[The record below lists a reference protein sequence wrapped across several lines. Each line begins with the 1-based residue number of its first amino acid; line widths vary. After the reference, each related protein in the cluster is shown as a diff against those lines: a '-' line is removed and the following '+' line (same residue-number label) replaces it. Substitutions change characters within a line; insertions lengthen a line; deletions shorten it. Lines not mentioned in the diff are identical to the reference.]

1 MSDFSSAANNFNQTL
16 LASAGMIQASKSSKE
31 DRRLVREQNQL
42 SRDWN
47 EKMWH
52 LQNQFNLPSSQVA
65 RLVDAGLNPAL
76 AYGDVTSGL
85 AQNVNGSY
93 GQATTN
99 PDQSSSRMLEA
110 ASLFQQQNL
119 TNSAIQV
126 NQSQADANQALAEKY
141 RSETQGQNISNSY
154 ESQVLDY
161 KVAQSMANLRG
172 SNISND
178 LSEFEKK
185 FRLFVGGIEYD
196 SYIKDM
202 SDDYNYFWDKRK
214 TELGILQNTLNKIYD
229 DDQYVQ
235 EATRLLSYNAQTGRI
250 SANALALNANSY
262 AYLVPF
268 LAREATARTAHEQ
281 VKTQLDSK
289 ESKFYELGALK
300 TLIECYNLY
309 KDGQLTD
316 QKIINVLGRNFN
328 LYHRGQEEPTK
339 GGILGSGL
347 NAGSLTGHSLSSDS
361 APNVLRNQQLEGVQ
375 WLYNVIKSWSDK

>member
-1 MSDFSSAANNFNQTL
+1 MSDFSTAANNFNQVVL
-16 LASAGMIQASKSSKE
+16 QSAGMIQAGESSKE

-42 SRDWN
+42 SREWN
-47 EKMWH
+47 EKIWH
-52 LQNQFNLPSSQVA
+52 MQNEYNSPTAQVA

-85 AQNVNGSY
+85 AQNANGSY

-99 PDQSSSRMLEA
+99 PDQSSARMLEA

-126 NQSQADANQALAEKY
+126 NQSQAEANQALADKY
-141 RSETQGQNISNSY
+141 RSETKGQNLSNTY
-154 ESQVLDY
+154 EAQVLDY
-161 KVAQSMANLRG
+161 KVAQSLATLRG
-172 SNISND
+172 SNIAND
-178 LSEFEKK
+178 VADFEKK
-185 FRLFVGGIEYD
+185 FRLFVGGLEYE
-196 SYIKDM
+196 SYQKDM

-229 DDQYVQ
+229 DDQYVK
-235 EATRLLSYNAQTGRI
+235 EATSLLSYNAETGRI
-250 SANALALNANSY
+250 SANALALNARSY

-268 LAREATARTAHEQ
+268 LAREATARTEHEQ
-281 VKTQLDSK
+281 VKTKLDSK
-289 ESKFYELGALK
+289 ELKYFELGALK

-316 QKIINVLGRNFN
+316 QKIINVFGRNFN
-328 LYHRGQEEPTK
+328 LYQRGQEEPTK

-347 NAGSLTGHSLSSDS
+347 NAGSFTGHKMSPDS
-361 APNVLRNQQLEGVQ
+361 IPNVFRNQQLEGIQ
-375 WLYNVIKSWSDK
+375 WLYNTIQSWKDQ